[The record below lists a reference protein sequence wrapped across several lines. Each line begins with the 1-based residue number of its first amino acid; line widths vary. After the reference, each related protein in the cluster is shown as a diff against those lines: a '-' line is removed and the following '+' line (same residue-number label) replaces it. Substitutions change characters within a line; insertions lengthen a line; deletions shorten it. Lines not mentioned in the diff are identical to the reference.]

1 MELIPNLWNDPA
13 ALRRLGVVLQW
24 LAIVL
29 VLLGAL
35 IQIGKLVLDVREKN
49 LSTSLATGMELQRQE
64 RENQLKQELVDTKT
78 KLVEA
83 GRQADEAHN
92 LAVQLEAKQKPR
104 ILSNESKHK
113 FKKALEG
120 TPRGKVMVSFK
131 VSDDEAR
138 TFAMQIRDLL
148 QSAGYETNPQNNF
161 PWFKNDEPRIGIGIR
176 IMSVETQPLYAGD
189 LQRAFQAIGI
199 EPILQAGAF
208 DKDVPEIRV
217 GSKP

>member
-1 MELIPNLWNDPA
+1 MELIPGLWDDPT

-24 LAIVL
+24 LAIGL

-49 LSTSLATGMELQRQE
+49 LSTSLAVEMEQQRQQ
-64 RENQLKQELVDTKT
+64 RENELKQELVETKT

-92 LAVQLEAKQKPR
+92 LASQLEAKQKPR
-104 ILSNESKHK
+104 ILSNERKDK

-120 TPRGKVMVSFK
+120 APRGKVLVFFK
-131 VSDDEAR
+131 VNDDEAR
-138 TFAMQIRDLL
+138 YFAMQIRDLL
-148 QSAGYETNPQNNF
+148 ESAGYEPNPQNNF
-161 PWFKNDEPRIGIGIR
+161 PWFQNGEPRIGIGIR
-176 IMSVETQPLYAGD
+176 IMTVDTQPQYAGA

-208 DKDVPEIRV
+208 DKDIPEIRV